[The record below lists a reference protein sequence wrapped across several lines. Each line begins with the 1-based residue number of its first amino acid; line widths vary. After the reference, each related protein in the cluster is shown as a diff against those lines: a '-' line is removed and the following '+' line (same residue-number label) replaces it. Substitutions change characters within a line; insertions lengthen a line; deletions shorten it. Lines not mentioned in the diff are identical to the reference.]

1 MTRKQSPCRSLLVGL
16 ILAALPASG
25 CREPVVERTA
35 QTTTE
40 VVDAA
45 GAERDVRAVL
55 QEQVNAWNQGSIPRF
70 MEGYARTDSLRFASG
85 GDVWYGWEETLARY
99 EKSFADEASMGTLS
113 FDGLKVDVLSPE
125 RALVFGRWRLNR
137 TGDLPDA
144 GGLFTLLFEKRS
156 GNWRIVY
163 DHTSAESADAQKSDS
178 NEHQD
183 HG

>member
-1 MTRKQSPCRSLLVGL
+1 MTTKQSPCRSLLFGL
-16 ILAALPASG
+16 ILATLPASG
-25 CREPVVERTA
+25 CREPVVERIA
-35 QTTTE
+35 ENTTE
-40 VVDAA
+40 AVDAA
-45 GAERDVRAVL
+45 SADRDVRDVL

-99 EKSFADEASMGTLS
+99 ERSFADEAMMGTLS
-113 FDGLKVDVLSPE
+113 FDSLKVDVFSSE
-125 RALVFGRWRLNR
+125 RALVFGRWRLSR

-144 GGLFTLLFEKRS
+144 GGLFTLLFENQS

-163 DHTSAESADAQKSDS
+163 DHTSSGNSDAQESDS
-178 NEHQD
+178 NDHQD